1 MRIPQIKLS
10 IRRKMLIAF
19 LCLALGPI
27 LLLGNLSLQRMERAL
42 RAQIA
47 EGLQAEVVTAGN
59 SIENYLNGVRR
70 DVRSLARFLQRRLNE
85 EMNTDQWELIQNEF
99 LAAIM
104 VENDYYQIRFIAAD
118 GYEQLRINNI
128 DGKAVVVPESEL
140 QDKGDRYYVQ
150 EAFHCTAGETYV
162 SHLDLNVELGR
173 IEEPNRLVVR
183 VAAPII
189 DPSGKTA
196 GLIIINVFGKKLLSS
211 LKYLLNV
218 DGTRILL
225 LNQNRQFI
233 KMEKQGGKIN
243 FFSAETSKLENLAQI
258 VPLLPRPD
266 EDSNVVVMK
275 PDILALASVSAGP
288 DRLWYL
294 AIAYPQKYLY
304 AELTQL
310 KKAYLLSF
318 LLLALLATILAIV
331 AARRFSLP
339 IRHLSHFAKAVAGGN
354 YKAISSITSR
364 DEFGELSSALN
375 EMAEVQKQTHTELLN
390 WNASLKEEVEKKV
403 AALSRSQL
411 EAEAAE
417 KLMMTLEK
425 QLLQANRLSSLGLL
439 SATVAH
445 EIGNPLAGM
454 RVKLQ
459 LIQRRKDLDQK
470 LQLDITKM
478 LNLVDRLG
486 DFLGHL
492 TGYLVPQ
499 QNQVREQTDISQVLR
514 ELEFILCEEAD
525 RNKIKLYLHLPPEPL
540 LVCSKA
546 QQLHQIFMNLI
557 LNALQACDENGQV
570 DVYASSSEGEVE
582 ISICDNGCGLPEEL
596 ADQLFEPLITSKS
609 EGTGLGLAIVKQL
622 TSELGGEVKLKNRSE
637 GGVEASIHFPEGGSG
652 CAGEF

>member
-1 MRIPQIKLS
+1 MRIPQIRLS

-19 LCLALGPI
+19 LCLTLGPI
-27 LLLGNLSLQRMERAL
+27 LLLGNLSLQRMEKAL

-47 EGLQAEVVTAGN
+47 QGLKAEVVTAGN
-59 SIENYLNGVRR
+59 SIENYLSGVRR
-70 DVRSLARFLQRRLNE
+70 DVRSLTRILQRRLQE
-85 EMNTDQWELIQNEF
+85 EMNADQWTLIQNEL

-104 VENDYYQIRFIAAD
+104 VEKDYDQIRFIAAD

-128 DGKAVVVPESEL
+128 NGKAALVPESEL
-140 QDKGDRYYVQ
+140 QDKANRYYIQ
-150 EAFHCTAGETYV
+150 EAFHCAVDGTYV
-162 SHLDLNVELGR
+162 SHLDLNMEFGQ
-173 IEEPNRLVVR
+173 IEEPERLVVR
-183 VAAPII
+183 VAAPIL
-189 DPSGKTA
+189 DSSGATV
-196 GLIIINVFGKKLLSS
+196 GLVVINVFGEKLLSS

-218 DGTRILL
+218 DGTQLLL
-225 LNQNRQFI
+225 LNQNHQFI
-233 KMEKQGGKIN
+233 KMDSSAGQVN
-243 FFSAETSKLENLAQI
+243 FFSADTSELDNFQQI
-258 VPLLPRPD
+258 TPLLPKPD
-266 EDSNVVVMK
+266 EFPNVAAINS
-275 PDILALASVSAGP
+275 DILAIASVSAGP
-288 DRLWYL
+288 GRLWYL

-304 AELTQL
+304 AELNQL
-310 KKAYLLSF
+310 KKTYILSF
-318 LLLALLATILAIV
+318 LLLALLATCLAIV
-331 AARRFSLP
+331 AARRFSIP
-339 IRHLSHFAKAVAGGN
+339 IRHLSRFANAIADGN
-354 YKAISSITSR
+354 FETVSSVTSH
-364 DEFGELSSALN
+364 DELGELSGALN
-375 EMAEVQKQTHTELLN
+375 EMATVQKETHAELLN
-390 WNASLKEEVEKKV
+390 WNILLNEEVEKKI
-403 AALSRSQL
+403 ADLSRSQM
-411 EAEAAE
+411 EAEVAE
-417 KLMMTLEK
+417 KLMITLEK

-454 RVKLQ
+454 RIKLQ

-492 TGYLVPQ
+492 TSYLVPQ
-499 QNQVREQTDISQVLR
+499 QTQEREQTDISQVLR

-570 DVYASSSEGEVE
+570 DVYASSSGGEVE
-582 ISICDNGCGLPEEL
+582 INICDNGCGLPEEL

-609 EGTGLGLAIVKQL
+609 EGTGLGLAIVRQL
-622 TSELGGEVKLKNRSE
+622 VSELKGDVELKSRSE
-637 GGVEASIHFPEGGSG
+637 GGVEASIHFPEGGDG

>member
-310 KKAYLLSF
+310 KKTYLLSF

>member
-189 DPSGKTA
+189 GPSGKTA
-196 GLIIINVFGKKLLSS
+196 GLVIINVFGKKLLSS

-243 FFSAETSKLENLAQI
+243 FFSAETSELENLAQI

-266 EDSNVVVMK
+266 EDSNVVAMK

-310 KKAYLLSF
+310 KKTYLLSF

-339 IRHLSHFAKAVAGGN
+339 IRHLSRFAKAVAGGN

-417 KLMMTLEK
+417 KLMVTLEK

-499 QNQVREQTDISQVLR
+499 QNQEREQTDISQVLR

-525 RNKIKLYLHLPPEPL
+525 RNKIKLHLHLPPEPL

-557 LNALQACDENGQV
+557 LNALQACAENGQV
-570 DVYASSSEGEVE
+570 DVYASSSGGEVE

>member
-189 DPSGKTA
+189 GPSGKTA
-196 GLIIINVFGKKLLSS
+196 GLVIINVFGKKLLSS

-310 KKAYLLSF
+310 KKTYLLSF

>member
-1 MRIPQIKLS
+1 M
-10 IRRKMLIAF
+10 
-19 LCLALGPI
+19 
-27 LLLGNLSLQRMERAL
+27 
-42 RAQIA
+42 
-47 EGLQAEVVTAGN
+47 
-59 SIENYLNGVRR
+59 
-70 DVRSLARFLQRRLNE
+70 
-85 EMNTDQWELIQNEF
+85 
-99 LAAIM
+99 
-104 VENDYYQIRFIAAD
+104 
-118 GYEQLRINNI
+118 
-128 DGKAVVVPESEL
+128 
-140 QDKGDRYYVQ
+140 
-150 EAFHCTAGETYV
+150 
-162 SHLDLNVELGR
+162 ELGR

-196 GLIIINVFGKKLLSS
+196 GLVIINVFGKKLLSS

-266 EDSNVVVMK
+266 EDSNVVAMK

-310 KKAYLLSF
+310 KKTYLLSF

-339 IRHLSHFAKAVAGGN
+339 IRHLSRFAKAVAGGN

>member
-196 GLIIINVFGKKLLSS
+196 GLVIINVFGKKLLSS

-243 FFSAETSKLENLAQI
+243 FFSAETSELENLAQI

-266 EDSNVVVMK
+266 EDSNVVAMK

-310 KKAYLLSF
+310 KKTYLLSF

-339 IRHLSHFAKAVAGGN
+339 IRHLSRFAKAVAGGN

-499 QNQVREQTDISQVLR
+499 QNQEREQTDISQVLR

>member
-189 DPSGKTA
+189 GPSGKTA
-196 GLIIINVFGKKLLSS
+196 GLVIINVFGKKLLSS

-218 DGTRILL
+218 DGSRILL

-243 FFSAETSKLENLAQI
+243 FFSAETSELENLAQI

-266 EDSNVVVMK
+266 EDSNVVAMK

-310 KKAYLLSF
+310 KKTYLLSF

-339 IRHLSHFAKAVAGGN
+339 IRHLSRFAKAVAGGN

>member
-189 DPSGKTA
+189 GPSGKTA
-196 GLIIINVFGKKLLSS
+196 GLVIINVFGKKLLSS

-243 FFSAETSKLENLAQI
+243 FFSAETSELENLAQI

-266 EDSNVVVMK
+266 EDSNVVAMK

-310 KKAYLLSF
+310 KKTYLLSF

-339 IRHLSHFAKAVAGGN
+339 IRHLSRFAKAVAGGN

-499 QNQVREQTDISQVLR
+499 QNQEREQTDISQVLR

-637 GGVEASIHFPEGGSG
+637 GGVEASIHFPEGGGG